1 MAAKGNFELLCLE
14 NPLLDIQG
22 VGWSI
27 RAKADDGK
35 GGQLAYKGHYE
46 LKLTCGRD
54 EKLLEKYGLKA
65 NDAILAEE
73 KHLGLYDDLIQNYDA
88 KLIAGGAAQNTA
100 RGAQYILPADSTVYI
115 GCIGRDKYGKQL
127 EDICAHAGVKT
138 AYRYDE
144 ETPTGRCG
152 VVITGHNRS
161 LCTDLAAA
169 NKYKIEHLKQPEI
182 WQLVENAKFLY
193 VGGYH
198 LTVCVPAI
206 LALAEEAA
214 SKDKPFILNLS
225 APFIAQFF
233 KDQLDEV
240 LPYVDIL
247 IGNETEAAAYAE
259 SHKLATKD
267 VKEIAKSI
275 VSLPKKN
282 SKRVRTVVF
291 TQGTDPTIAVVGDEV
306 KEFPVHAIGAEKI
319 NDTNGAGYLHANEQS
334 DAFAGGFVAGVV
346 QGKPLETSVDM
357 GQWLAK
363 LSIQEL
369 GPSYPF
375 PKQTYTHS

>member
-1 MAAKGNFELLCLE
+1 MASKGNFELLCLE
-14 NPLLDIQG
+14 NPLLDIQA
-22 VGWSI
+22 VG
-27 RAKADDGK
+27 
-35 GGQLAYKGHYE
+35 
-46 LKLTCGRD
+46 D

-73 KHLGLYDDLIQNYDA
+73 KHLGLYDDLIQNYNA
-88 KLIAGGAAQNTA
+88 VLIAGGAAQNTA

-127 EDICAHAGVKT
+127 EDICAKAGVKT
-138 AYRYDE
+138 EYRYDD

-169 NKYKIEHLKQPEI
+169 NKYKVDHLKQPEV
-182 WQLVENAKFLY
+182 WKHAENANFLY

-198 LTVCVPAI
+198 LTVSVPAI

-214 SKDKPFILNLS
+214 AKNKVFILNLS

-233 KDQLDEV
+233 KDQLDQV

-247 IGNETEAAAYAE
+247 IGNESEAAAYAE
-259 SHKLATKD
+259 SHDISSKD
-267 VKEIAKSI
+267 VKEIAKEI
-275 VSLPKKN
+275 AKLPKKN
-282 SKRVRTVVF
+282 SKKSRTVIF
-291 TQGTDPTIAVVGDEV
+291 TQGTDPTISAVDGEV
-306 KEFPVHAIGAEKI
+306 KEYPVHAIGQELI
-319 NDTNGAGYLHANEQS
+319 NDTNGAG
-334 DAFAGGFVAGVV
+334 DAFAGGFVAGIV
-346 QGKPLETSVDM
+346 QGKPLETAIDM

-369 GPSYPF
+369 GPSYPE
-375 PKQTYTHS
+375 PKQTYSHS

>member
-1 MAAKGNFELLCLE
+1 MSGKYELLCLE

-22 VGWSI
+22 V
-27 RAKADDGK
+27 A
-35 GGQLAYKGHYE
+35 
-46 LKLTCGRD
+46 D

-65 NDAILAEE
+65 NDAILADPE
-73 KHLGLYDDLIQNYDA
+73 KHMDLYDDLIQNFDA

-100 RGAQYILPADSTVYI
+100 RGAQYILAPNSTVYI
-115 GCIGRDKYGKQL
+115 GCIGKDKYGEML
-127 EDICAHAGVKT
+127 EGIMTKAGVKT
-138 AYRYDE
+138 EYFYDE
-144 ETPTGRCG
+144 KTPTGRCG

-169 NKYKIEHLKQPEI
+169 NNYKIEHLKQDHI
-182 WQLVENAKFLY
+182 WKQVENAQVYY

-198 LTVCVPAI
+198 FTVCVPAI

-214 SKDKPFILNLS
+214 AKNKPFILNLS

-233 KDQLDEV
+233 KDPVDSV

-247 IGNETEAAAYAE
+247 IGNETEAAAFAE
-259 SHKLATKD
+259 SHSYGTTD
-267 VKEIAKSI
+267 VKEIAKKI
-275 VSLPKKN
+275 AALPKKN
-282 SKRVRTVVF
+282 TQRARTVVF
-291 TQGTDPTIAVVGDEV
+291 TQGTDPTIAVTAKEGADADV
-306 KEFPVHAIGAEKI
+306 KEVPVHAIGAEKI
-319 NDTNGAGYLHANEQS
+319 NDTNGAG

-346 QGKPLETSVDM
+346 QGKDLKESIDM

-369 GPSYPF
+369 GPSFPE
-375 PKQTYTHS
+375 PKQTYTPSS